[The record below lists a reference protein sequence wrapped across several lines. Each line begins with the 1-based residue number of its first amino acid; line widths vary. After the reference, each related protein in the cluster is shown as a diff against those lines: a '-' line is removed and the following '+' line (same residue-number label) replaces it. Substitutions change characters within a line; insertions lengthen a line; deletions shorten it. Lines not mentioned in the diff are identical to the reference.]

1 MNPYRMQKD
10 ITVPVTKVKTKVF
23 TDQNPGTS
31 GLRKR
36 VLLSFVVQVTVF
48 KQEHYVANF
57 VQSIFD
63 CLDPAEK
70 TSKILVLSG
79 DGRYYNNEAIQ
90 IIVRIAAANGVGKV
104 VIGEN
109 GLLSTPAVSAIIRD
123 INARQSKFRRKQ

>member
-1 MNPYRMQKD
+1 M
-10 ITVPVTKVKTKVF
+10 
-23 TDQNPGTS
+23 
-31 GLRKR
+31 
-36 VLLSFVVQVTVF
+36 
-48 KQEHYVANF
+48 
-57 VQSIFD
+57 
-63 CLDPAEK
+63 DPAEK